1 MCWYNTR
8 TNGFFREIIKIL
20 HVYNDYRAKSCS
32 FWKTSIPTG
41 TSSQKYTGNFI
52 PRLGHLQYRELQ
64 KYKFIPRD
72 GNLQYCEPQI
82 YKFIPRDGHLQYRE
96 LHKCTGTFIPRVG
109 HIQYFELKHLSTQ
122 LYESVWKPPSTAIY
136 TGHRPE
142 VYSMKGYPDSCIQF
156 RTNRLLVH
164 YIKGT
169 ELLYLVEDVI
179 CLLNWTARI

>member
-1 MCWYNTR
+1 MV
-8 TNGFFREIIKIL
+8 FFRESIKIL

-32 FWKTSIPTG
+32 CWKTSIPTG

-72 GNLQYCEPQI
+72 GNLQYCELQK
-82 YKFIPRDGHLQYRE
+82 YKCIPRDGHLQYRE

-122 LYESVWKPPSTAIY
+122 LYESVWKPPQYSNLYRTQTGSVQHERLPGFVY
-136 TGHRPE
+136 TI
-142 VYSMKGYPDSCIQF
+142 PDQQVIGS
-156 RTNRLLVH
+156 
-164 YIKGT
+164 
-169 ELLYLVEDVI
+169 LYLR
-179 CLLNWTARI
+179 N